1 MKITR
6 KEALNLSDLLLE
18 IIVLGGYQYWIKFK
32 YHDIPFDVAFKVI
45 REFIEQPYLSEI
57 EIPTDKYR

>member
-18 IIVLGGYQYWIKFK
+18 TIVLDGYQYWVKFK
-32 YHDIPFDVAFKVI
+32 HHDIPFDVAFKVI
-45 REFIEQPYLSEI
+45 REFIEQPSLSEI